1 MSSRPLLWKGY
12 EGMRKLLLTNIGMLA
27 TPQGRAAKKGPEQGA
42 IQMLKNAWVLVED
55 GVIAQVGTG
64 AAPEVEDA
72 KVVDAEGNL
81 VTPGLVD
88 AHTHLIFGGWRQ
100 NELGMKLHG
109 KTYLE
114 IQNAGGGIQ
123 STTNATRQATAEELT
138 NKAAKALDEMMGFGV
153 TICEAKSGYGLATEH
168 ELKALQVIK
177 DLNDRHPMDIVA
189 TFMGAHLVPAEYK
202 QNREEYIRLVC
213 EEMMPAVKEQ
223 GIAKFCDVF
232 CEADT
237 FTVEESRQVLEA
249 GLKYG
254 LRPKIHADEIEAIG
268 GSQLAGEIGAISAE
282 HLIVCPP
289 EGIAS
294 MAKGGVI
301 ACLLPATS
309 FNLGAVFAPA
319 RDMIRA
325 GVPVAMATDFNPGSC
340 PCLNLQFVIN
350 LGCLKYKLTP
360 EEVLT
365 AVTLNGAAAI
375 DMADKVGSVEV
386 GKQGDLVI
394 WDAPDLDYIC
404 YRVGSNLAKT
414 VIKRGELV

>member
-1 MSSRPLLWKGY
+1 MKKVLVS
-12 EGMRKLLLTNIGMLA
+12 NIGMLA
-27 TPQGRAAKKGPEQGA
+27 TPKGNAARCGEEQGK
-42 IQMLKNAWVLVED
+42 IEILKNAWVLIED
-55 GVIAQVGTG
+55 GVIAAVGTG
-64 AAPEVEDA
+64 SPEGADGAEVI
-72 KVVDAEGNL
+72 DAEGKL

-100 NELGMKLHG
+100 NELGLKLHG
-109 KTYLE
+109 ATYLE

-123 STTNATRQATAEELT
+123 STTNATRSASKEELRA
-138 NKAAKALDEMMGFGV
+138 KAEKALDEMMGFGTTTV
-153 TICEAKSGYGLATEH
+153 EAKSGYGLATEH
-168 ELKALQVIK
+168 ELKALQVIREL
-177 DLNDRHPMDIVA
+177 DDRHPMDLVA

-202 QNREEYIRLVC
+202 NDREAYVRLVC
-213 EEMMPAVKEQ
+213 EEMMPAVREQ

-237 FTVEESRQVLEA
+237 FTVEESRRILEA

-268 GSQLAGEIGAISAE
+268 GSCLAGEIGAISAE

-289 EGIAS
+289 EGIDAL
-294 MAKGGVI
+294 AKGGVI

-319 RDMIRA
+319 RDMVKA

-340 PCLNLQFVIN
+340 PCLNMQFVIN

-375 DMADKVGSVEV
+375 GMADRVGSVET

-404 YRVGSNLAKT
+404 YRVGSNLAGT
-414 VIKRGELV
+414 VIKKGAVV

>member
-1 MSSRPLLWKGY
+1 MK
-12 EGMRKLLLTNIGMLA
+12 KLLVKNIGLLA
-27 TPQGRAAKKGPEQGA
+27 TPEGKSAHRGEEQGK
-42 IQMLKNAWVLVED
+42 IKFLKDAWVLIED
-55 GVIAQVGTG
+55 GVIASVGTG
-64 AAPEVEDA
+64 AVPACEGAE
-72 KVVDAEGNL
+72 VVDAEGHL

-100 NELGMKLHG
+100 NELGLKLHG
-109 KTYLE
+109 ASYLD

-123 STTNATRQATAEELT
+123 STTNATRQASEQEL
-138 NKAAKALDEMMGFGV
+138 AAKA
-153 TICEAKSGYGLATEH
+153 S
-168 ELKALQVIK
+168 KALEVIK
-177 DLNDRHPMDIVA
+177 DLNDHHRMDLVA

-202 QNREEYIRLVC
+202 SNREEYVRLVC
-213 EEMMPAVKEQ
+213 EEMMPKVKEQ

-319 RDMIRA
+319 RDMVKA

-340 PCLNLQFVIN
+340 PCLNMQFVIN

-375 DMADKVGSVEV
+375 DLADKVGSVEE
-386 GKQGDLVI
+386 GKLGDLVI

-414 VIKRGELV
+414 VIKRGEIV

>member
-1 MSSRPLLWKGY
+1 MK
-12 EGMRKLLLTNIGMLA
+12 TIVIDIGMLA
-27 TPQGRAAKKGPEQGA
+27 TPQGTGPKSGPDQGN
-42 IQMLKNAWVLVED
+42 IQILRDAWVLMED
-55 GVIAQVGTG
+55 GVITQVGTG
-64 AAPEVEDA
+64 PAPAADRTIDA
-72 KVVDAEGNL
+72 GGKL

-100 NELGMKLHG
+100 NELGLKLHG

-123 STTNATRQATAEELT
+123 STTNATRQSTEEELT
-138 NKAAKALDEMMGFGV
+138 QKAEKALDEMLHFGV
-153 TICEAKSGYGLATEH
+153 TTCEAKSGYGLATEH
-168 ELKALQVIK
+168 ELKALQVIDNLNRTHPI
-177 DLNDRHPMDIVA
+177 DLVA

-202 QNREEYIRLVC
+202 SNRGEYIRLVC
-213 EEMMPAVKEQ
+213 EEMMPLVAQQ
-223 GIAKFCDVF
+223 GVAKYCDVF

-294 MAKGGVI
+294 MAKGGTI

-309 FNLGAVFAPA
+309 FYLGAVFAPA
-319 RDMIRA
+319 RDMVSA

-365 AVTLNGAAAI
+365 AVTLNAAAAI
-375 DMADKVGSVEV
+375 DLAGRVGSMEP

-404 YRVGSNLAKT
+404 YRMGSNLART
-414 VIKRGELV
+414 VIKKGAVVVD

>member
-1 MSSRPLLWKGY
+1 MS
-12 EGMRKLLLTNIGMLA
+12 KLLLTNIGMLA
-27 TPQGRAAKKGPEQGA
+27 TPLGKGPKSGSEQGE
-42 IQMLKNAWVLVED
+42 IQILKDAWVLCED

-64 AAPEVEDA
+64 PAPAAADA
-72 KVVDAEGNL
+72 QAVDAQGSL

-100 NELGMKLHG
+100 NELGLKLHG

-123 STTNATRQATAEELT
+123 STTNATRKATEEELT
-138 NKAAKALDEMMGFGV
+138 AKAAKALDEMMSFGV
-153 TICEAKSGYGLATEH
+153 TTCEAKSGYGLALEH
-168 ELKALQVIK
+168 ELKQLRAIRRLQEE
-177 DLNDRHPMDIVA
+177 HPMDVVA

-202 QNREEYIRLVC
+202 NDREAYVRLVC

-237 FTVEESRQVLEA
+237 FTVEEARRVLEA
-249 GLKYG
+249 GLKNG

-294 MAKGGVI
+294 MARGGVI

-309 FNLGAVFAPA
+309 FNLGSTFAPA
-319 RDMIRA
+319 RDMVTA

-375 DMADKVGSVEV
+375 DMADKVGSVEP
-386 GKQGDLVI
+386 GKQADLVI

-404 YRVGSNLAKT
+404 YRVGSNLT
-414 VIKRGELV
+414 RHVIKKGSLVR

>member
-1 MSSRPLLWKGY
+1 
-12 EGMRKLLLTNIGMLA
+12 MRTLLLTNIGMLA
-27 TPQGRAAKKGPEQGA
+27 TPEGTSAKKGAEQGQ
-42 IQMLKNAWVLVED
+42 IRFLKDAWVLIQDEH
-55 GVIAQVGTG
+55 ISQVGTG
-64 AAPEVEDA
+64 APPAVSDA
-72 KVVDAEGNL
+72 QVVDAGGNL

-109 KTYLE
+109 KSYLE

-123 STTNATRQATAEELT
+123 STTNATRQATEEELT
-138 NKAAKALDEMMGFGV
+138 AKAAKALDEMMRFG
-153 TICEAKSGYGLATEH
+153 TTTCEAKSGYGLSLEH
-168 ELKALQVIK
+168 ELKQLRAIRRLQEE
-177 DLNDRHPMDIVA
+177 HPMDVAA

-202 QNREEYIRLVC
+202 QNRAEYIRLVC

-223 GIAKFCDVF
+223 GIAKYCDVF

-237 FTVEESRQVLEA
+237 FSVEESRQVLEA

-289 EGIAS
+289 EGIES
-294 MAKGGVI
+294 LAKGGVI

-309 FNLGAVFAPA
+309 FNLGSTFAPA
-319 RDMIRA
+319 RAMVEA

-350 LGCLKYKLTP
+350 LGCLKYRLTP

-365 AVTLNGAAAI
+365 AVTLNAAAAI
-375 DMADKVGSVEV
+375 DMADQVGSVEA
-386 GKQGDLVI
+386 GKLGDLVI

-404 YRVGSNLAKT
+404 YRIGSNLAKA
-414 VIKRGELV
+414 VIKRGRLV

>member
-1 MSSRPLLWKGY
+1 MKTIV
-12 EGMRKLLLTNIGMLA
+12 TNIGMLA
-27 TPQGRAAKKGPEQGA
+27 TPQGSGPRKGPDQGS
-42 IQMLKNAWVLVED
+42 IQVLKDAWVLMED

-64 AAPEVEDA
+64 PAPAADEVIDA
-72 KVVDAEGNL
+72 GGNL

-100 NELGMKLHG
+100 NELGLKLHG

-123 STTNATRQATAEELT
+123 STTNATRQSTEEELT
-138 NKAAKALDEMMGFGV
+138 AKAARALDEMLHFGV
-153 TICEAKSGYGLATEH
+153 TTCEAKSGYGLATEH

-177 DLNDRHPMDIVA
+177 NLNDRHVMDIVA

-202 QNREEYIRLVC
+202 TNRAEYIRLVC
-213 EEMMPAVKEQ
+213 EEMMPKVKEQ
-223 GIAKFCDVF
+223 GIAKYCDVF

-249 GLKYG
+249 GLKHG

-268 GSQLAGEIGAISAE
+268 GSVLAGELGAISAE

-294 MAKGGVI
+294 LAKGGVV

-309 FNLGAVFAPA
+309 FYLGAAFAPA
-319 RDMIRA
+319 RDMVNA
-325 GVPVAMATDFNPGSC
+325 GVPVAMASDFNPGSC

-365 AVTLNGAAAI
+365 AVTLNAAAAI
-375 DMADKVGSVEV
+375 DMAGQVGSVEP
-386 GKQGDLVI
+386 GKLGDLVI

-404 YRVGSNLAKT
+404 YRMGSNLTKT
-414 VIKRGELV
+414 VVKKGRVVVG

>member
-1 MSSRPLLWKGY
+1 MKTIV
-12 EGMRKLLLTNIGMLA
+12 TNIGMLA
-27 TPQGRAAKKGPEQGA
+27 TPQGSGPRKGPEQGE
-42 IQMLKNAWVLVED
+42 IQILRDAWVLMED

-64 AAPEVEDA
+64 PAPAADETIDA
-72 KVVDAEGNL
+72 GGSL

-100 NELGMKLHG
+100 NELGLKLHG
-109 KTYLE
+109 KSYLE
-114 IQNAGGGIQ
+114 IQNAGDGIQ
-123 STTNATRQATAEELT
+123 STTNATRQSTEEELT
-138 NKAAKALDEMMGFGV
+138 QKAAQALDEMMHFGV
-153 TICEAKSGYGLATEH
+153 TTCEAKSGYGLATEH

-177 DLNDRHPMDIVA
+177 NLNDRHHMDIVA

-202 QNREEYIRLVC
+202 ANRAEYIRLVC
-213 EEMMPAVKEQ
+213 EEMMPKVKEQ
-223 GIAKFCDVF
+223 GIAKYCDVF

-268 GSQLAGEIGAISAE
+268 GSVLAGEIGAISAE

-289 EGIAS
+289 EGIES
-294 MAKGGVI
+294 MARGGVV

-309 FNLGAVFAPA
+309 FYLGATFAPA
-319 RDMIRA
+319 RDMVNA

-365 AVTLNGAAAI
+365 AVTLNAAAAI
-375 DMADKVGSVEV
+375 DRASQVGSVEP

-404 YRVGSNLAKT
+404 YRMGSNLAKT
-414 VIKRGELV
+414 VLKKGAVVVG

>member
-1 MSSRPLLWKGY
+1 MK
-12 EGMRKLLLTNIGMLA
+12 KLLLKNIGLLA
-27 TPQGRAAKKGPEQGA
+27 TPNGSAAKRGEEQGR
-42 IQMLKNAWVLVED
+42 IQLLKDAWVLVEN
-55 GVIAQVGTG
+55 GMIAQVGTG
-64 AAPEVEDA
+64 AVPALSDA
-72 KVVDAEGNL
+72 EVVDAEGKL

-100 NELGMKLHG
+100 NELGLKLHG

-123 STTNATRQATAEELT
+123 STTNATRTATKEELSD
-138 NKAAKALDEMMGFGV
+138 KAAKALDEMMGFGV
-153 TICEAKSGYGLATEH
+153 TTCEAKSGYGLATEH
-168 ELKALQVIK
+168 ELKALQVIH
-177 DLNDRHPMDIVA
+177 DLNETHPMDIVA

-202 QNREEYIRLVC
+202 SNREEYVRLVC
-213 EEMMPAVKEQ
+213 EEMIPAVKEQ
-223 GIAKFCDVF
+223 GIAMFCDVF

-237 FTVEESRQVLEA
+237 FTVEESRRVLES
-249 GLKYG
+249 GLKHG

-268 GSQLAGEIGAISAE
+268 GSVLAGELGAISAE

-294 MAKGGVI
+294 MAKGGTV

-309 FNLGAVFAPA
+309 FYLGATFAPA
-319 RDMIRA
+319 RDMINA
-325 GVPVAMATDFNPGSC
+325 GVPVAMASDFNPGSC

-365 AVTLNGAAAI
+365 AVTLNAASAI
-375 DMADKVGSVEV
+375 DLADKVGSVEP

-394 WDAPDLDYIC
+394 WDAPDLNYIC
-404 YRVGSNLAKT
+404 YRMGSNLVKT
-414 VIKRGELV
+414 VIKKGTVV

>member
-1 MSSRPLLWKGY
+1 
-12 EGMRKLLLTNIGMLA
+12 
-27 TPQGRAAKKGPEQGA
+27 
-42 IQMLKNAWVLVED
+42 
-55 GVIAQVGTG
+55 
-64 AAPEVEDA
+64 
-72 KVVDAEGNL
+72 
-81 VTPGLVD
+81 
-88 AHTHLIFGGWRQ
+88 
-100 NELGMKLHG
+100 
-109 KTYLE
+109 
-114 IQNAGGGIQ
+114 
-123 STTNATRQATAEELT
+123 
-138 NKAAKALDEMMGFGV
+138 MMGFGTTTV
-153 TICEAKSGYGLATEH
+153 EAKSGYGLATEH
-168 ELKALQVIK
+168 ELKALEVIK
-177 DLNDRHPMDIVA
+177 DLNDHHRMDLVA

-202 QNREEYIRLVC
+202 SNREEYVRLVC
-213 EEMMPAVKEQ
+213 EEMMPKVKEQ

-319 RDMIRA
+319 RDMVKA

-340 PCLNLQFVIN
+340 PCLNMQFVIN

-375 DMADKVGSVEV
+375 DLADKVGSVEE
-386 GKQGDLVI
+386 GKLGDLVI

-404 YRVGSNLAKT
+404 YRVGSNLAKPSSSAARSCERT
-414 VIKRGELV
+414 VEGEHDGSD

>member
-1 MSSRPLLWKGY
+1 MKTIV
-12 EGMRKLLLTNIGMLA
+12 TNIGMLA
-27 TPQGRAAKKGPEQGA
+27 TPQGSGPRKGPDQGS
-42 IQMLKNAWVLVED
+42 IQVLKDAWVLMED

-64 AAPEVEDA
+64 PAPAADEVIDA
-72 KVVDAEGNL
+72 GGNL

-100 NELGMKLHG
+100 NELGLKLHG

-123 STTNATRQATAEELT
+123 STTNATRQSTEEELT
-138 NKAAKALDEMMGFGV
+138 AKAARALDEMLHFGV
-153 TICEAKSGYGLATEH
+153 TTCEAKSGYGLATEH

-177 DLNDRHPMDIVA
+177 NLNDRHMMDIVA

-202 QNREEYIRLVC
+202 ANRAEYIRLVC
-213 EEMMPAVKEQ
+213 EEMMPLVKEQ
-223 GIAKFCDVF
+223 GIAKYCDVF

-249 GLKYG
+249 GLKHG

-268 GSQLAGEIGAISAE
+268 GSVLAGELGAISAE

-294 MAKGGVI
+294 LAKGGVV

-309 FNLGAVFAPA
+309 FYLGAAFAPA
-319 RDMIRA
+319 RDMVNA
-325 GVPVAMATDFNPGSC
+325 GVPVAMASDFNPGSC

-365 AVTLNGAAAI
+365 AVTLNAAAAI
-375 DMADKVGSVEV
+375 DMAGQVGSVEP
-386 GKQGDLVI
+386 GKLGDLVI

-404 YRVGSNLAKT
+404 YRMGSNLTKT
-414 VIKRGELV
+414 VVKKGRVVVG

>member
-1 MSSRPLLWKGY
+1 MKKVLVS
-12 EGMRKLLLTNIGMLA
+12 NIGMLA
-27 TPQGRAAKKGPEQGA
+27 TPKGNAARCGEEQGK
-42 IQMLKNAWVLVED
+42 IEILKNAWVLIED
-55 GVIAQVGTG
+55 GVIAAVGTG
-64 AAPEVEDA
+64 KPE
-72 KVVDAEGNL
+72 DAEGAEVIDAGGKL

-100 NELGMKLHG
+100 NELGLKLHG
-109 KTYLE
+109 ATYLE

-123 STTNATRQATAEELT
+123 STTNATRSASKEELRA
-138 NKAAKALDEMMGFGV
+138 KAEKALDEMMGFGTTTV
-153 TICEAKSGYGLATEH
+153 EAKSGYGLATEH
-168 ELKALQVIK
+168 ELKALQVIR
-177 DLNDRHPMDIVA
+177 DLDDRHPMDLVA

-202 QNREEYIRLVC
+202 NDREAYVRLVC
-213 EEMMPAVKEQ
+213 EEMMPAVREQ

-237 FTVEESRQVLEA
+237 FTVEESRRILEA

-268 GSQLAGEIGAISAE
+268 GSRLAGEIGAISAE

-289 EGIAS
+289 EGIDAL
-294 MAKGGVI
+294 AKGGVI

-319 RDMIRA
+319 RDMVKA

-340 PCLNLQFVIN
+340 PCLNMQFVIN

-375 DMADKVGSVEV
+375 GMADRVGSVET

-404 YRVGSNLAKT
+404 YRVGSNLAGT
-414 VIKRGELV
+414 VIKKGAVV

>member
-1 MSSRPLLWKGY
+1 MS
-12 EGMRKLLLTNIGMLA
+12 KLLLTNIGMLA
-27 TPQGRAAKKGPEQGA
+27 TPLGKGPKSGSEQGE
-42 IQMLKNAWVLVED
+42 IQILKDAWVLCED

-64 AAPEVEDA
+64 PAPAAADA
-72 KVVDAEGNL
+72 QAVDAQGSL

-100 NELGMKLHG
+100 NELGLKLHG

-123 STTNATRQATAEELT
+123 STTNATRKATEEELT
-138 NKAAKALDEMMGFGV
+138 AKAAKALDEMMSFGV
-153 TICEAKSGYGLATEH
+153 TTCEAKSGYGLALEH
-168 ELKALQVIK
+168 ELKQLRAIRRLQEE
-177 DLNDRHPMDIVA
+177 HPMDVVA

-202 QNREEYIRLVC
+202 NDREAYVRLVC

-237 FTVEESRQVLEA
+237 FTVEEARRVLEA
-249 GLKYG
+249 VLQT
-254 LRPKIHADEIEAIG
+254 DEIEAIG

-294 MAKGGVI
+294 MARGGVI

-309 FNLGAVFAPA
+309 FNLGSTFAPA
-319 RDMIRA
+319 RDMVTA

-375 DMADKVGSVEV
+375 DMADKVGSVEP
-386 GKQGDLVI
+386 GKQADLVI

-404 YRVGSNLAKT
+404 YRVGSNLT
-414 VIKRGELV
+414 RHVIKKGAVVR

>member
-1 MSSRPLLWKGY
+1 MKTIV
-12 EGMRKLLLTNIGMLA
+12 TNIGMLA
-27 TPQGRAAKKGPEQGA
+27 TPQGSGPRKGPDQGS
-42 IQMLKNAWVLVED
+42 IQVLKDAWVLIED
-55 GVIAQVGTG
+55 GVIARVGTG
-64 AAPEVEDA
+64 AAPAADEVIDA
-72 KVVDAEGNL
+72 GGNL

-100 NELGMKLHG
+100 NELGLKLHG

-123 STTNATRQATAEELT
+123 STTNATRQSTEEELT
-138 NKAAKALDEMMGFGV
+138 AKAARALDEMLHFGV
-153 TICEAKSGYGLATEH
+153 TTCEAKSGYGLATEH

-177 DLNDRHPMDIVA
+177 NLNDRHVMDIVA

-202 QNREEYIRLVC
+202 ANRAEYIRLVC
-213 EEMMPAVKEQ
+213 GEMMPLVKEQ
-223 GIAKFCDVF
+223 GIAKYCDVF

-249 GLKYG
+249 GLKHG

-268 GSQLAGEIGAISAE
+268 GSVLAGELGAISAE

-294 MAKGGVI
+294 LAKGGVV

-309 FNLGAVFAPA
+309 FYLGAAFAPA
-319 RDMIRA
+319 RDMVNA
-325 GVPVAMATDFNPGSC
+325 GVPVAMASDFNPGSC

-365 AVTLNGAAAI
+365 AVTLNAAAAI
-375 DMADKVGSVEV
+375 DMAGQVGSVEP
-386 GKQGDLVI
+386 GKLGDLVI

-404 YRVGSNLAKT
+404 YRMGSNLTKT
-414 VIKRGELV
+414 VVKKGRVVVG

>member
-1 MSSRPLLWKGY
+1 MKKVLIQ
-12 EGMRKLLLTNIGMLA
+12 NIGMLA
-27 TPQGRAAKKGPEQGA
+27 TPRGKAARRGEEQGK
-42 IQMLKNAWVLVED
+42 IEILRDAWVLVED
-55 GVIAQVGTG
+55 GTIAKVGTG
-64 AAPEVEDA
+64 KSESDGAEVIDA
-72 KVVDAEGNL
+72 GGNL

-100 NELGMKLHG
+100 NELGLKLHG
-109 KTYLE
+109 ASYLD

-123 STTNATRQATAEELT
+123 STTNATRTATEAELAD
-138 NKAAKALDEMMGFGV
+138 KAEAALNEMLRFG
-153 TICEAKSGYGLATEH
+153 TTTCEAKSGYGLATEH
-168 ELKALQVIK
+168 ELKELRVIR
-177 DLNDRHPMDIVA
+177 DLNERHPIDLIA

-202 QNREEYIRLVC
+202 QNRDEYVRLVC
-213 EEMMPAVKEQ
+213 EEMMPLVKEQ

-237 FTVEESRQVLEA
+237 FTAEESRRILEA
-249 GLKYG
+249 GVKYG

-268 GSQLAGEIGAISAE
+268 GSVLAGEIGAISAE

-289 EGIAS
+289 EGIES

-319 RDMIRA
+319 RDMVKA

-340 PCLNLQFVIN
+340 PCLNMQFVIN

-375 DMADKVGSVEV
+375 DLADKVGSVEE

-394 WDAPDLDYIC
+394 WNAPDLDYIC

-414 VIKRGELV
+414 VIKKGTVV

>member
-1 MSSRPLLWKGY
+1 MK
-12 EGMRKLLLTNIGMLA
+12 KLLVKNIGLLA
-27 TPQGRAAKKGPEQGA
+27 TPEGKSAHRGEEQGK
-42 IQMLKNAWVLVED
+42 IKFLKNAWVLIED
-55 GVIAQVGTG
+55 GIIASVGTG
-64 AAPEVEDA
+64 AVPAVEGA
-72 KVVDAEGNL
+72 EVVDAEGHL

-100 NELGMKLHG
+100 NELGLKLHG
-109 KTYLE
+109 ASYLD

-123 STTNATRQATAEELT
+123 STTNATRQASEQELAA
-138 NKAAKALDEMMGFGV
+138 KASKALDEMMGFGTTTV
-153 TICEAKSGYGLATEH
+153 EAKSGYGLATEH
-168 ELKALQVIK
+168 ELKALEVIK
-177 DLNDRHPMDIVA
+177 DLNDHHRMDLVA

-202 QNREEYIRLVC
+202 SNRAEYVRLVC
-213 EEMMPAVKEQ
+213 EEMMPRVKEQ
-223 GIAKFCDVF
+223 GIARFCDVF

-289 EGIAS
+289 EGISS
-294 MAKGGVI
+294 MARGGVI

-319 RDMIRA
+319 RDMVKA

-340 PCLNLQFVIN
+340 PCLNMQLVIS
-350 LGCLKYKLTP
+350 LGCLRYRLTP
-360 EEVLT
+360 EQALT

-375 DMADKVGSVEV
+375 CRADRIGSIEP
-386 GKQGDLVI
+386 GKQADILI
-394 WDAPDLDYIC
+394 WNAEDLDYIC
-404 YRVGSNLAKT
+404 YRLGSNLVDT
-414 VIKRGELV
+414 VIKKGNVV

>member
-1 MSSRPLLWKGY
+1 MK
-12 EGMRKLLLTNIGMLA
+12 KLLVKNIGLLA
-27 TPQGRAAKKGPEQGA
+27 TPEGKSAHRGEEQGK
-42 IQMLKNAWVLVED
+42 IKFLKDAWVLVED
-55 GVIAQVGTG
+55 GIIASVGTG
-64 AAPEVEDA
+64 AVPAVEGA
-72 KVVDAEGNL
+72 EVVDAEGHL

-100 NELGMKLHG
+100 NELGLKLHG
-109 KTYLE
+109 ASYLD

-123 STTNATRQATAEELT
+123 STTNATRQASEQELAA
-138 NKAAKALDEMMGFGV
+138 KASKALDEMMGFGTTTV
-153 TICEAKSGYGLATEH
+153 EAKSGYGLATEH
-168 ELKALQVIK
+168 ELKALEVIK
-177 DLNDRHPMDIVA
+177 DLNDHHRMDLVA
-189 TFMGAHLVPAEYK
+189 TFMGAHLV
-202 QNREEYIRLVC
+202 RLVC
-213 EEMMPAVKEQ
+213 EEMMPKVKEQ

-319 RDMIRA
+319 RDMVKA

-340 PCLNLQFVIN
+340 PCLNMQFVIN

-375 DMADKVGSVEV
+375 DLADKVGSVEE
-386 GKQGDLVI
+386 GKLGDLVI

-414 VIKRGELV
+414 VIKRGEIV

>member
-1 MSSRPLLWKGY
+1 MK
-12 EGMRKLLLTNIGMLA
+12 KLLVKNIGLLA
-27 TPQGRAAKKGPEQGA
+27 TPEGRSAHRGEEQGK
-42 IQMLKNAWVLVED
+42 IKFLKDTWVLIED
-55 GVIAQVGTG
+55 GIIASVGTG
-64 AAPEVEDA
+64 AVPACEGAE
-72 KVVDAEGNL
+72 VVDAEGHL

-100 NELGMKLHG
+100 NELGLKLHG
-109 KTYLE
+109 ASYLD

-123 STTNATRQATAEELT
+123 STTNATRQASEQELAA
-138 NKAAKALDEMMGFGV
+138 KASKALDEMMGFGTTTV
-153 TICEAKSGYGLATEH
+153 EAKSGYGLATEH
-168 ELKALQVIK
+168 ELKALEVIK
-177 DLNDRHPMDIVA
+177 DLNDHHRMDLVA

-202 QNREEYIRLVC
+202 SNREEYVRLVC
-213 EEMMPAVKEQ
+213 EEMMPKVKEQ

-289 EGIAS
+289 SGIAS
-294 MAKGGVI
+294 MARGGTV
-301 ACLLPATS
+301 ACCLPATS
-309 FNLGAVFAPA
+309 FYLGAAYAPVQ
-319 RDMIRA
+319 DMVQA

-340 PCLNLQFVIN
+340 PCLNMQFVIN

-375 DMADKVGSVEV
+375 DLADKVGSVEE
-386 GKQGDLVI
+386 GKLGDLVI

-414 VIKRGELV
+414 VIKRGEIV

>member
-1 MSSRPLLWKGY
+1 MRSLLV
-12 EGMRKLLLTNIGMLA
+12 TNIGMLA
-27 TPQGRAAKKGPEQGA
+27 TPLGGQAKKGPAQGD
-42 IQMLKNAWVLVED
+42 IQILKDAWVLIQD
-55 GVIAQVGTG
+55 GVIARVGTG
-64 AAPEVEDA
+64 EAPSVSGA
-72 KVVDAEGNL
+72 QVVDANGNL

-100 NELGMKLHG
+100 NELGLKLHG

-123 STTNATRQATAEELT
+123 STTNATRRSTEEELT
-138 NKAAKALDEMMGFGV
+138 EKAARALDEMMGFGV
-153 TICEAKSGYGLATEH
+153 TTCEAKSGYGLATEH
-168 ELKALQVIK
+168 ELKSLRVIRS
-177 DLNDRHPMDIVA
+177 LNERHAMDIVA

-202 QNREEYIRLVC
+202 ADREAYIRLIC
-213 EEMMPAVKEQ
+213 DEMLPLVKEQ
-223 GIAKFCDVF
+223 GVAKFCDVF

-268 GSQLAGEIGAISAE
+268 GSVLAGELGAISAE

-289 EGIAS
+289 EGIESLAR
-294 MAKGGVI
+294 GGVV

-309 FNLGAVFAPA
+309 FYLGAVFAPA
-319 RDMIRA
+319 RDMINA
-325 GVPVAMATDFNPGSC
+325 GVPVAMASDFNPGSC

-350 LGCLKYKLTP
+350 LGCLKYRLTP

-365 AVTLNGAAAI
+365 AVTLNAAAAI
-375 DMADKVGSVEV
+375 DLADRVGSVEP

-404 YRVGSNLAKT
+404 YRMGSNLAKT
-414 VIKRGELV
+414 VIKKGAVI

>member
-1 MSSRPLLWKGY
+1 MSQNVLVL
-12 EGMRKLLLTNIGMLA
+12 NIGMLA
-27 TPQGRAAKKGPEQGA
+27 TPLGKAAKRGEEQGQ
-42 IQMLKNAWVLVED
+42 IEILKDAYVHIKDGKIVE
-55 GVIAQVGTG
+55 VGTG
-64 AAPEVEDA
+64 TPDSLCADLIDA
-72 KVVDAEGNL
+72 HGCL

-100 NELGMKLHG
+100 NELGLKLHG
-109 KTYLE
+109 ASYLD

-123 STTNATRQATAEELT
+123 STTNATRTATEEELAD
-138 NKAAKALDEMMGFGV
+138 KAEKALNEMLRFG
-153 TICEAKSGYGLATEH
+153 TTTCEAKSGYGLATEH
-168 ELKALQVIK
+168 ELKELRVIR
-177 DLNDRHPMDIVA
+177 DLNERHPIDLIA

-202 QNREEYIRLVC
+202 QNREEYVRLVC
-213 EEMMPAVKEQ
+213 EEMMPLVKEQ

-237 FTVEESRQVLEA
+237 FTAEESRRILEA

-319 RDMIRA
+319 RDMVNA

-340 PCLNLQFVIN
+340 PCLNMQFVIN
-350 LGCLKYKLTP
+350 LGCLKYRLTP

-375 DMADKVGSVEV
+375 DLADKVGTIEV
-386 GKQGDLVI
+386 GKKADLVI

-404 YRVGSNLAKT
+404 YRVGSNLVKT
-414 VIKRGELV
+414 VIKAGEIV